1 MTQVQKTILI
11 VEDERVLAQA
21 LQMKLS
27 KEGFTVEIAENGEEA
42 LRILTTKSIDFI
54 VMDLLMPV
62 MDGFQAT
69 RLIRSFEEKNKV
81 FPKIPI
87 LALTAN
93 VLDDFKVKC
102 IEAGM
107 DDFLTKPIKRDLV
120 FQAIQHWAGKRK

>member
-62 MDGFQAT
+62 MDGFTFLEQLQE
-69 RLIRSFEEKNKV
+69 RKNK
-81 FPKIPI
+81 IP
-87 LALTAN
+87 LM
-93 VLDDFKVKC
+93 VLSNLGQPSDLERLKQL
-102 IEAGM
+102 GG
-107 DDFLTKPIKRDLV
+107 DDFLSKSASSFSDIIGHIKQRLDV
-120 FQAIQHWAGKRK
+120 E